1 MKTQMNNSRR
11 AFIALTLMTSSC
23 IMFSCND
30 GEAVVKDTAS
40 APAKPRLFSTVMSEF
55 LEWPLCRCY
64 RNTQRHLLPES
75 HSFFLHP

>member
-1 MKTQMNNSRR
+1 METQMNYSRR
-11 AFIALTLMTSSC
+11 IFIELALLSSSF

-30 GEAVVKDTAS
+30 GKAVIKDTAG

-64 RNTQRHLLPES
+64 RNTQRLLLAES
-75 HSFFLHP
+75 HSFFLYL